1 MDVSVTTEGGSM
13 SRPETSTALKM
24 WAKPAVRRMAGGS
37 AELNSSTSVDGSGT
51 FS

>member
-1 MDVSVTTEGGSM
+1 MPKFKSSTGLKAWKK
-13 SRPETSTALKM
+13 PEL
-24 WAKPAVRRMAGGS
+24 RRIVGGS